1 MTWVVSIA
9 NEKGGVAK
17 TTTSLSLSGAFV
29 EAGYRVLAVDLD
41 PQANLSLSLGY
52 EGNRTSHSIIDGL
65 INSMPVS
72 DLIKKTSIPNLDL
85 IPSNNQLGLAE
96 RLLPSKQYYTMLLR
110 NLFKSG
116 TLPYDYV
123 FIDCPPF
130 LGAITSNALIASD
143 LLILPTQ
150 AEYYS
155 VFALRNMMTLI
166 RQVRANG
173 NPQLRY
179 RLLLTMFDKRNR
191 IHCSLAEHLRKT
203 FSNGVFEAVIEVDT
217 KLRESPIIGQPIIFH
232 APKSRSSLQYR
243 FLAQEIIYYVE
254 NKNQQPA

>member
-1 MTWVVSIA
+1 MTRVIAIA

-17 TTTSLSLSGAFV
+17 TTTTLSLSGAFV
-29 EAGYRVLAVDLD
+29 EAGYRVLAIDLD
-41 PQANLSLSLGY
+41 PQANLTLSLGQENTKAAY
-52 EGNRTSHSIIDGL
+52 SMIDGL
-65 INSMPVS
+65 INNVSLS
-72 DLIKKTSIPNLDL
+72 DLIKKTSIANLDL

-96 RLLPSKQYYTMLLR
+96 RLLPSRQNYTMMLR
-110 NLFKSG
+110 DFLKSG
-116 TLPYDYV
+116 ALPYDYV

-130 LGAITSNALIASD
+130 LGAITANALIASD

-155 VFALRNMMTLI
+155 VYALRNMMTLI

-191 IHCSLAEHLRKT
+191 IHCSLAEHLRST

-217 KLRESPIIGQPIIFH
+217 KLRESPILGQPIIFH
-232 APKSRSSLQYR
+232 SPKSRSSLQYR

-254 NKNQQPA
+254 DKSQQPA